1 MELGAAAAAAAVG
14 AARATGWVHARA
26 TAASHSRRRRRP
38 SRAGLRAA
46 APCPCLPPPADAH
59 VEEQPQ
65 QQRPPPP
72 REEPPP
78 EPESRR
84 RGGRRGTRRAKS
96 RRGGGREMC
105 PEEGAGEDAAGLG
118 ELRSWWE
125 VPAIAH
131 FCSLFRTAF
140 RLPDFEIEELEA
152 ALHRDDVEFISDLI
166 ACLLQ
171 GCYQRRDI
179 TSQTFHSYLEDII
192 NYRWEL
198 EEGKPNPLREAS
210 FQDLPLRTRVEIL
223 HRLCDYRLDADD
235 VFDLLKGLDADSLRV
250 EPLGEDSTG
259 ALYWYFYG
267 TRMYKEDPVQ
277 GKSNEELVS
286 IKENGGQKS
295 VPNVPGKTGKR
306 RGRPPKRKKLQEEIA
321 LNEKQEENS
330 TLTPQT
336 RNGTQGPGHGTWWL
350 LCQTEE
356 EWKQVTESFRERTS
370 LRERQLYKLLS
381 EDFLPEI
388 CNMIAQKEKR
398 LHRTETELHSKCVS
412 DHLPIKSLKHEETPV
427 LSRIEKQRRKEEDE
441 ERQILLAVQ
450 KKEQEQ
456 MLKEER
462 KREMEEKVKAVEDR
476 AKRRKL
482 REERAW
488 LLAQGK
494 ELPPE
499 LSHLDPSSPTREEKK
514 AKDLFELDDEF
525 TAMYKVLDVVK
536 AHKDSWPFLEPV
548 DESYAPNYYQII
560 KVPMDISS
568 MEKKLNG
575 GLYCTKEE
583 FVNDMKTMFRNC
595 LKYNGE
601 SSEYTKMSDNLERC
615 FHRAMLKH
623 FPGEDGDTD
632 EEFWIREDEK
642 REKRK
647 SRAGRGSAGS
657 IWTRSRD
664 TEGSSR
670 RQQPLEN
677 GGKPLPAPHRAS
689 SSADDQNSRTP
700 QPPREVGPSNGRGFS
715 HPLHFGGMPS
725 QAPLLGQ
732 MRPAVPGTFG
742 PLHGSDPVNLYG
754 SPRVPEP
761 HPGEPVQQQHFPM
774 QPPVGLGVPE
784 ENQVCGGLTHFS
796 TMGPHPGSLQLGQM
810 GGPNQDGNMYPPA
823 QFQAGFIP
831 PRHNG
836 PPIRQ
841 EFSESS
847 DVPPPGHMY
856 RPYKYLNRVHTAVW
870 NGNHGTTNQGP
881 LGPEEKAPV
890 GPGASLQPRI
900 LGHMMDPRGMRSSL
914 PPNQWTEQSSFLPHG
929 VPPSGYIRPPC
940 KSGQRLQQPPAQSSL
955 FGGPSPALRG
965 VQGGESMLDSPEMIA
980 MQQLSSRVCPPG
992 VPYHPCQP
1000 PSPNLPG
1007 PFPQGAH
1014 SAAVSSKPALENN
1027 GSTQNT
1033 SETKEPD
1040 GKQEPRLEEKSPSL
1054 GASEGTYLTQLPHS
1068 KPALQTD
1075 CIRQNSPQE
1084 TETDSPMVKRDSSQ
1098 SGENCKATKGQNTW
1112 PADSSYPSPTA
1123 QGCMRDLTSMA
1134 ERGVL
1139 PENGISGEASPCG
1152 SEEKGLGG
1160 GTSEKPLCPRNK
1172 TFQEAAIPCTGQNSN
1187 ASRNMDASLMGSTVN
1202 QFPPLYMPGLEYS
1215 NSPAHYHINPGL
1227 QGFGPMMGGKQPP
1240 VSHPQ
1245 HFPPRGF
1252 QPSNSHSAVFPR
1264 YRPHQGIQYSYQPP
1278 PQPSFHHYQRTPY
1291 YTCPQGYSDWQ
1302 RPLHPQGSQPAHPAH
1317 QAPPP
1322 RPPFSDKGTIANLQG
1337 CEALNATLASPT
1349 RIAVVGAKVVPTDGQ
1364 NLGPKEEKLDESI
1377 ERPESPKEFLDLDN
1391 HNAATKRQNSVPANE
1406 FLYGAPS
1413 PALSS
1418 GMNFSS
1424 STFSPHSMMLQSGPP
1439 YASQHTA
1446 SHFQP
1451 RAYSPVT
1458 AHPSHPAAGQPNG
1471 LPQEGP
1477 LYRCQEENMGHFQA
1491 IMMEQRG
1498 NVSGMGGPFQDL
1510 YRSSG
1515 MQMHQAQAQS
1525 PFPKSSTPTS
1535 SRKELPP
1542 QKPSAL
1548 PLDQS

>member
-1 MELGAAAAAAAVG
+1 
-14 AARATGWVHARA
+14 
-26 TAASHSRRRRRP
+26 
-38 SRAGLRAA
+38 
-46 APCPCLPPPADAH
+46 
-59 VEEQPQ
+59 
-65 QQRPPPP
+65 
-72 REEPPP
+72 
-78 EPESRR
+78 
-84 RGGRRGTRRAKS
+84 
-96 RRGGGREMC
+96 MC

-179 TSQTFHSYLEDII
+179 TPQTFHSYLEDII

-277 GKSNEELVS
+277 GKSNGELAS

-295 VPNVPGKTGKR
+295 VPNMPGKTGKR

-330 TLTPQT
+330 TLAPLT
-336 RNGTQGPGHGTWWL
+336 RNGVQGPGHGTWWL

-398 LHRTETELHSKCVS
+398 LHRTETELHPRCMS

-427 LSRIEKQRRKEEDE
+427 LSRIEKQRRKEEEE

-462 KREMEEKVKAVEDR
+462 KREMEEKVKAVEGRCCSCITTSKFNR

-499 LSHLDPSSPTREEKK
+499 LTHLDPSSPAREERK
-514 AKDLFELDDEF
+514 AKDLFELDDDF

-583 FVNDMKTMFRNC
+583 FVNDMKTMFKNC

-601 SSEYTKMSDNLERC
+601 NSEYTKMSDNLERC

-632 EEFWIREDEK
+632 DEFWIREDEK

-647 SRAGRGSAGS
+647 SRAGRGGSGS

-664 TEGSSR
+664 TEGSNR

-677 GGKPLPAPHRAS
+677 GGKPLPPPHRAS
-689 SSADDQNSRTP
+689 SSTDEQSSRTL

-715 HPLHFGGMPS
+715 HPLHFGGMPN

-761 HPGEPVQQQHFPM
+761 HPGEPVQQHQHFAM
-774 QPPVGLGVPE
+774 QPPVGLNEHRGPRLGVPE

-810 GGPNQDGNMYPPA
+810 SGPSQDGNIYPPA
-823 QFQAGFIP
+823 QFQTGFIP

-841 EFSESS
+841 EFSENS

-856 RPYKYLNRVHTAVW
+856 RPYKYLNRVHSSVW
-870 NGNHGTTNQGP
+870 NGNHGTANQGP
-881 LGPEEKAPV
+881 LGPEEKAPG
-890 GPGASLQPRI
+890 GPGTSLQPRI
-900 LGHMMDPRGMRSSL
+900 LGHIMDPRGIRSSL

-940 KSGQRLQQPPAQSSL
+940 KSTGQRLQQPPAQSSL

-965 VQGGESMLDSPEMIA
+965 VQGGESMMDSPEMIA

-992 VPYHPCQP
+992 VPYHPRQP

-1007 PFPQGAH
+1007 PFPQVAH
-1014 SAAVSSKPALENN
+1014 SAAVTASTSKPALENN
-1027 GSTQNT
+1027 GSSQNIN
-1033 SETKEPD
+1033 ETKEPD
-1040 GKQEPRLEEKSPSL
+1040 SKQEPRLEEKPPSL
-1054 GASEGTYLTQLPHS
+1054 GAPEGTYLTQLPHS
-1068 KPALQTD
+1068 KPPLQAD
-1075 CIRQNSPQE
+1075 CIRQGSPQHPE
-1084 TETDSPMVKRDSSQ
+1084 TEVPIVKSDSSQ
-1098 SGENCKATKGQNTW
+1098 SGENCKATKGKNPW
-1112 PADSSYPSPTA
+1112 PTEGSYPSPTA
-1123 QGCMRDLTSMA
+1123 QGCMRDLTTMA

-1139 PENGISGEASPCG
+1139 PENGIIGEASPCG
-1152 SEEKGLGG
+1152 SEEKGLVGG
-1160 GTSEKPLCPRNK
+1160 GSSEKQLCPRNK

-1187 ASRNMDASLMGSTVN
+1187 TSRNIDANLMGNAVN

-1215 NSPAHYHINPGL
+1215 NSAAHYHINPGL

-1245 HFPPRGF
+1245 HFPPRNF

-1302 RPLHPQGSQPAHPAH
+1302 RPLHPQGNQPGHPAH

-1322 RPPFSDKGTIANLQG
+1322 RPPFSDKGTVSSLQG

-1349 RIAVVGAKVVPTDGQ
+1349 RIAVVGAKVVSTDGQ
-1364 NLGPKEEKLDESI
+1364 NLGPKEEKSDESI

-1391 HNAATKRQNSVPANE
+1391 HNAATKRQNCVPANE
-1406 FLYGAPS
+1406 FLYGSPS

-1424 STFSPHSMMLQSGPP
+1424 STFPPHSMMLQSGPP
-1439 YASQHTA
+1439 YTSQHTA

-1451 RAYSPVT
+1451 RAYSPVS
-1458 AHPSHPAAGQPNG
+1458 AHPSHPAAAQPNG

-1498 NVSGMGGPFQDL
+1498 NISGMGGPFQDL

-1515 MQMHQAQAQS
+1515 MQMHQTQAQSQS
-1525 PFPKSSTPTS
+1525 PFPKVSAPTS
-1535 SRKELPP
+1535 TRKELPP
-1542 QKPSAL
+1542 QKPSVL
-1548 PLDQS
+1548 PLDQVRTWS